1 MKKLNEMSII
11 NACEVIKHIQMEH
24 MHSYENYMIK
34 IWLTQCIR
42 QFDIHHVGTCFFSSK
57 IKYYKVI
64 LKKNIENSHF
74 HGNICD
80 KKRFRPQ

>member
-42 QFDIHHVGTCFFSSK
+42 QFDIHHVGT
-57 IKYYKVI
+57 
-64 LKKNIENSHF
+64 
-74 HGNICD
+74 
-80 KKRFRPQ
+80 

>member
-11 NACEVIKHIQMEH
+11 NTCEVIKHIQMEH

-42 QFDIHHVGTCFFSSK
+42 QFDIHHVGT
-57 IKYYKVI
+57 
-64 LKKNIENSHF
+64 
-74 HGNICD
+74 
-80 KKRFRPQ
+80 